1 MENRLT
7 DRCRRSFASPSSTDA
22 SSPPERNRIRPKI
35 VFAETESYSTDTG
48 EPDSATF
55 RFPVL
60 FFPANQSSDD
70 LAETLLEF
78 SPSKVK
84 VETFERPEMNLVRFQ
99 PSKVKAETFDRPETS
114 LGRFQL

>member
-1 MENRLT
+1 M
-7 DRCRRSFASPSSTDA
+7 
-22 SSPPERNRIRPKI
+22 
-35 VFAETESYSTDTG
+35 DTG

-70 LAETLLEF
+70 SAETLLEF

-99 PSKVKAETFDRPETS
+99 PSKVKAETFDRPEMS

>member
-7 DRCRRSFASPSSTDA
+7 DRCRRSFSSPSLTDA

-35 VFAETESYSTDTG
+35 VFEETESCSTDTG

-70 LAETLLEF
+70 SAETLSEF
-78 SPSKVK
+78 SPSKAK
-84 VETFERPEMNLVRFQ
+84 VETFERPEKSLGRFQ
-99 PSKVKAETFDRPETS
+99 PSKVKAEIFDRTEKS